1 MILPMIFY
9 LTKRLIA
16 KANYLMKCIWGTLR
30 AFQEQQPYFFH
41 CVSSKSEKAFEN
53 ASIPDSL
60 LAQSGWLN
68 YLGADTITK
77 AGRKTRSEMV

>member
-30 AFQEQQPYFFH
+30 AFQEQWPYFFT
-41 CVSSKSEKAFEN
+41 VQAADPKKQSKT
-53 ASIPDSL
+53 P
-60 LAQSGWLN
+60 
-68 YLGADTITK
+68 
-77 AGRKTRSEMV
+77 